1 MEKAAILM
9 RRYFERRT
17 KNCEQR
23 LFSQVWTRYIQNV
36 DQKTNFNDSDEI
48 EIRYPCY
55 RSFSRVWNI
64 SGDLCTQ
71 TYYSWMKDG
80 FKQFS
85 FICLDR
91 YRNSISKHYKF

>member
-1 MEKAAILM
+1 MLIKRQILM
-9 RRYFERRT
+9 PLM
-17 KNCEQR
+17 KLR
-23 LFSQVWTRYIQNV
+23 LGILVT
-36 DQKTNFNDSDEI
+36 DL
-48 EIRYPCY
+48 
-55 RSFSRVWNI
+55 SRVWNI

-91 YRNSISKHYKF
+91 YRNSISKH